1 MDGTV
6 AEELPNGPSGPRRFC
21 GVRGFAGGKTSAEG
35 WLCHPEH
42 LNHRRAERALGPR
55 SPKRKTRYKRVFL
68 FERAEHFRRHG
79 VNRCSPM
86 GCGFSVFLESLCYLP
101 LITRELIDFL
111 ADVPSFQCEYHQN
124 NKLISPNRRSLEKMT
139 L

>member
-1 MDGTV
+1 MAGAKKGAGHKSCMSVVQIPADRKNTELSYVVHAVKIRGAKSPETLDTV
-6 AEELPNGPSGPRRFC
+6 
-21 GVRGFAGGKTSAEG
+21 GVQPTVSKAFRCFGR
-35 WLCHPEH
+35 P
-42 LNHRRAERALGPR
+42 
-55 SPKRKTRYKRVFL
+55 
-68 FERAEHFRRHG
+68 EHFRRHG

-111 ADVPSFQCEYHQN
+111 ANVPSFQCEYHQN